1 MPDTAGATT
10 ALTGIAAA
18 AQQGSGDTL
27 RIVLLVSMV
36 GGALLAWFLLRGYGR
51 GETTDATPAPD
62 RTSTEATD
70 RTSAEATEAT
80 DRTSPGTTAGTT
92 AETADRSAGTPARGA
107 SGDAEDAN
115 A

>member
-1 MPDTAGATT
+1 MPDTAEAIA

-18 AQQGSGDTL
+18 AQEGPGDTL

-51 GETTDATPAPD
+51 DETGEQPD
-62 RTSTEATD
+62 EA
-70 RTSAEATEAT
+70 S
-80 DRTSPGTTAGTT
+80 
-92 AETADRSAGTPARGA
+92 ARGA